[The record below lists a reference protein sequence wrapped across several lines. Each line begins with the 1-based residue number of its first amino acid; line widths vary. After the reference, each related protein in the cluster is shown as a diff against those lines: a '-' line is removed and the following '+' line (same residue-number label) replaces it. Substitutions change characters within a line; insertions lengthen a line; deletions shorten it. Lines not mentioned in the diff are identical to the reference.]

1 MLWDSKPYY
10 SLDYFLKKK
19 FNEKVM
25 KITLDGGF
33 TCPNRDGKIAF
44 GGCTFC
50 SSEGSGEFSGD
61 RLKSITEQFN
71 EQKIIMKKKWK
82 SNKYIAY
89 FQAYTNTYGPI
100 DKLKSL
106 YDEALLQEGVVGLSI
121 GTRPD
126 CLSNEVLDLL
136 SYYNEKTYLSVE
148 LGLQSSN
155 DQTGIYINRGHD
167 SNCFKE
173 AVINLRK
180 RNIDVVTHVIFG
192 LPYETEKIMMDTVKF
207 ANSLDIQGIKYHLLY
222 IIKNTK
228 LCNQYLENPS
238 IYTLTR
244 ESYIELIGKALI
256 NTNPN
261 IVIHRI
267 TGDAKR
273 EDIITPLWSIK
284 KWELL
289 NSIHDYLNKNNLY
302 QGKNFNNNNNI
313 FP

>member
-1 MLWDSKPYY
+1 MLWGNKPYY
-10 SLDYFLKKK
+10 SLDYFLRKK
-19 FNEKVM
+19 FGEKVM

-61 RLKSITEQFN
+61 RLKSITNQFN
-71 EQKIIMKKKWK
+71 DQKNIMSRKWK
-82 SNKYIAY
+82 SEKYIAY
-89 FQAYTNTYGPI
+89 FQAYTNTYAPI
-100 DKLKSL
+100 SRLKTL
-106 YDEALLQEGVVGLSI
+106 YDEALLQKGVVGLSI

-126 CLSNEVLDLL
+126 CLSEEILDLL
-136 SYYNEKTYLSVE
+136 STYNEKTYLSIE

-155 DQTGIYINRGHD
+155 DKTGILINRGHD
-167 SNCFKE
+167 SKCFE
-173 AVINLRK
+173 QAVKNLRK
-180 RNIDVVTHVIFG
+180 RNIEVVTHVIFG
-192 LPYETEKIMMDTVKF
+192 LPGENEKNMMETVKF
-207 ANSLDIQGIKYHLLY
+207 ANNLDIQGIKYHLLY

-228 LCNQYLENPS
+228 LGNDYLKDPS

-244 ESYIELIGKALI
+244 EKYIELIGKALI

-273 EDIITPLWSIK
+273 EDIITPMWSIK

-289 NSIHDYLNKNNLY
+289 NSIHDYLLENNLY
-302 QGKNFNNNNNI
+302 QGKNFNLNKNL
-313 FP
+313 

>member
-1 MLWDSKPYY
+1 MLWGNKPYY
-10 SLDYFLKKK
+10 SLDYFLRKK
-19 FNEKVM
+19 FGEKVM

-61 RLKSITEQFN
+61 RLKSITNQFN
-71 EQKIIMKKKWK
+71 DQKNIMSRKWK
-82 SNKYIAY
+82 SEKYIAY
-89 FQAYTNTYGPI
+89 FQAYTNTYAPI
-100 DKLKSL
+100 SRLKAL
-106 YDEALLQEGVVGLSI
+106 YDEALLQKGVVGLSI

-126 CLSNEVLDLL
+126 CLSEEILDLL
-136 SYYNEKTYLSVE
+136 STYNEKTYLSIE

-155 DQTGIYINRGHD
+155 DKTGILINRGHD
-167 SNCFKE
+167 SKCFE
-173 AVINLRK
+173 QAVKNLRK
-180 RNIDVVTHVIFG
+180 RNIEVVTHVIFG
-192 LPYETEKIMMDTVKF
+192 LPGENEKNMMETVKF
-207 ANSLDIQGIKYHLLY
+207 ANNLDIQGIKYHLLY

-228 LCNQYLENPS
+228 LGNDYLKDPS

-244 ESYIELIGKALI
+244 EKYIELIGKALI

-273 EDIITPLWSIK
+273 EDIITPMWSIK

-289 NSIHDYLNKNNLY
+289 NSIHDYLLENNLY
-302 QGKNFNNNNNI
+302 QGKNFNLNKNL
-313 FP
+313 